1 MLTTQQRAM
10 LERLEHGFAWEWH
23 KDPQQDD
30 VLRYL
35 MGRGLCRARED
46 IRPGWLELTEAGKNL
61 LRELREQ
68 EAAQSQKQAAE
79 ETAEAKRLQ
88 ERHEDNANAERRYR
102 TQNKI
107 SVVMP
112 LVTFV
117 LGLLV
122 EHFAGVIQ
130 LVLSLF
136 G

>member
-1 MLTTQQRAM
+1 MTSDQRRI
-10 LERLEHGFAWEWH
+10 LEQLEHGFVWEWH

-35 MGRGLCRARED
+35 MDKGLCRARED
-46 IRPGWLELTEAGKNL
+46 IRPGWLELTEAGKKL

-79 ETAEAKRLQ
+79 EAAEAKRLQ

-107 SVVMP
+107 SVIMP
-112 LVTFV
+112 LITFV

-122 EHFAGVIQ
+122 EHFAGVIR

-136 G
+136 E